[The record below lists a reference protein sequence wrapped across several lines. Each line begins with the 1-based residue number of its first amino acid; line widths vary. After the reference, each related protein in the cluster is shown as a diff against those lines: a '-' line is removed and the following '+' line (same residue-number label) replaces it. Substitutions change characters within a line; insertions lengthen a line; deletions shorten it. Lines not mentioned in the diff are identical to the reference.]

1 MEKHQQALVDQSIR
15 RILTCYEH
23 AHGLLRS
30 PTDPRSGAVQESLAF
45 AALLLTRTAAGK
57 GRNSE
62 LGLARLLIDTLL
74 PLQNRHRRDPGRG
87 AFPLVRAPEDTRPQ
101 TMDVSSRAIMG
112 SMLALLLKEHSSLL
126 GEKRCVRIREA
137 VKHCIRGSRSHGA
150 GDTSD
155 AMILAW
161 LEFEFGDTIRGERLA
176 TEVSLMGGEQ
186 RSSHRFG
193 NPRAYALELWGL
205 SLWNRSSALH
215 AGVQDMLIS
224 LREEVSRYAHPDLPE
239 VFGGMTA
246 GSCSSAG
253 EFAWLGCWLS
263 WHARGGRPLL
273 PKHMADPLQPTLFAF
288 PALAKFKLGDAVP
301 GAGTDGRLERS
312 FVTGERHDIISG
324 WWENDL
330 HLEARSSRV
339 SPPDRAP
346 VAGARWRTPS
356 GTTAWLRCSVTG
368 RERAVCRKRFIHLE
382 EPGTT
387 IITVHDLGSGDV
399 RMIDNGWWLSGLHF
413 ASDGLQM
420 TDAERTPDGLKLR
433 LKPTESRP
441 MLLLAPLN

>member
-1 MEKHQQALVDQSIR
+1 MEKYQQALIDQSIR
-15 RILTCYEH
+15 RILTSYDH

-30 PTDPRSGAVQESLAF
+30 STDPKFCAVQESLAF
-45 AALLLTRTAAGK
+45 AALLLARTAAGK

-74 PLQNRHRRDPGRG
+74 PLQNRRRRDPGRG
-87 AFPLVRAPEDTRPQ
+87 AFPLARIPESRRPR
-101 TMDVSSRAIMG
+101 TMDVLSRAIMG

-126 GEKRCVRIREA
+126 GEKRCTRIREA
-137 VKHCIRGSRSHGA
+137 VKHCIRGSRSYA
-150 GDTSD
+150 VGDTSD

-161 LEFEFGDTIRGERLA
+161 LEFEFGDAIRGERLA
-176 TEVSLMGGEQ
+176 TEVSLTGDEQ

-193 NPRAYALELWGL
+193 DPRAYALELWGL
-205 SLWNRSSALH
+205 SLWSRSSALH
-215 AGVQDMLIS
+215 AGVPDMLVS
-224 LREEVSRYAHPDLPE
+224 LREEVSRYTHPDLPE
-239 VFGGMTA
+239 VFGSMTA
-246 GSCSSAG
+246 GARSSTD

-263 WHARGGRPLL
+263 WHAGGGRPLL
-273 PKHMADPLQPTLFAF
+273 PEHLADPLQPTLFAF
-288 PALAKFKLGDAVP
+288 PALAKLKLGDAVP
-301 GAGTDGRLERS
+301 DTGTDIRLERS
-312 FVTGERHDIISG
+312 FGTGERHATISG

-330 HLEARSSRV
+330 HLEARSSRTAL
-339 SPPDRAP
+339 PARTP

-368 RERAVCRKRFIHLE
+368 RERAVCQKRFIHLE
-382 EPGTT
+382 DPGTT
-387 IITVHDLGSGDV
+387 TITVHDLGSGDV

-413 ASDGLQM
+413 ASDGFQM
-420 TDAERTPDGLKLR
+420 SDAERTPDGLTLR